1 MAVCCMHIHTG
12 VIVGQQIWPDSFR
25 PAKAVAAA
33 GVSTKLAIYSVEK
46 KGEGERR
53 EWLIIIAAVVF
64 ANGMALNGRRSGRGN

>member
-1 MAVCCMHIHTG
+1 MA
-12 VIVGQQIWPDSFR
+12 
-25 PAKAVAAA
+25 AAAAA